1 MTYFYVFSS
10 NIPGM
15 SEVPT
20 SMLKP
25 GATVFRV
32 ESASADEIRKMSE
45 TGKLIPC
52 AGMKMDHWVPQS
64 ILRYFGINVV
74 ATATPSKKIEP
85 GDSLVIAEIIGV
97 PFDAFTAISTED
109 KEFWEEAIVASTIF
123 KIFTMEG

>member
-1 MTYFYVFSS
+1 MTYFYIFSS

-25 GATVFRV
+25 GATIFRV
-32 ESASADEIRKMSE
+32 ESASADEIREMSK

-52 AGMKMDHWVPQS
+52 TGMKMDHWVPQL
-64 ILRYFGINVV
+64 ILRYFGITV
-74 ATATPSKKIEP
+74 ATATPSRELEP
-85 GDSLVIAEIIGV
+85 GDSLVVAEIIGV
-97 PFDAFTAISTED
+97 PFDAFASTTTED
-109 KEFWEEAIVASTIF
+109 REFWEEVIITSTIF

>member
-1 MTYFYVFSS
+1 MTYFYIFSS

-45 TGKLIPC
+45 TGELIPC
-52 AGMKMDHWVPQS
+52 KGMRMDHWVPQS
-64 ILRYFGINVV
+64 ILRYFGITV
-74 ATATPSKKIEP
+74 ATATPSRELEP
-85 GDSLVIAEIIGV
+85 GDSLVVAEIIGV
-97 PFDAFTAISTED
+97 PFDAFASITTED
-109 KEFWEEAIVASTIF
+109 REFWEEVIITSTIF